1 MFPTEHQ
8 GVHKNSLRNVR
19 AGIWK
24 CWFLR
29 RGENRGTRPEKNIS
43 QQSREPSNKLNQH
56 MAPWGP
62 EIEPGTH
69 WWEASVLTTA
79 PSLLPFSNIKFAILA
94 NKHRDRCITED
105 Q

>member
-1 MFPTEHQ
+1 
-8 GVHKNSLRNVR
+8 
-19 AGIWK
+19 
-24 CWFLR
+24 
-29 RGENRGTRPEKNIS
+29 
-43 QQSREPSNKLNQH
+43 

-69 WWEASVLTTA
+69 CWEASVLTTA